1 LDCSRNFD
9 RALLCGDQDC
19 RQNPH
24 IITTP
29 RKCWEFFIAPERCD
43 SGPAPLPMGNGR
55 AMIGQS
61 NWQFSKNDLKGSS
74 AIPGSDT

>member
-1 LDCSRNFD
+1 MYPSPY
-9 RALLCGDQDC
+9 LLGD
-19 RQNPH
+19 
-24 IITTP
+24 
-29 RKCWEFFIAPERCD
+29 D

-61 NWQFSKNDLKGSS
+61 NWQFSKNDLQSSS